1 MRPLWGAIRHVHFVG
16 IGGAGMCPLA
26 QILMDDGLTVSG
38 CDHAESDRT
47 HLLSA
52 RGATVVIGHPTSHV
66 EGVDAV
72 VVSAAVTSDSPELE
86 AARANGIPIVKR
98 ATLVA
103 EVIRGG
109 QSVAVAGTHGK
120 TTTAALLS
128 HMLEQAGAGPTTMVG
143 GLLRGINGY
152 GRRGLG
158 NIAICEADEFDRSF
172 LELNPLIA
180 VVTNVEADHLDC
192 YESDTALHA
201 AFTEFVSRPPFHGA
215 VLICG
220 DDSGAESLAGV
231 PRAPVMTYGLGSGND
246 LRATSIEVDGL
257 TSSFTVEKN
266 GRILGTVQLSLTGDH
281 NVRNALAALGVAI
294 ELGFEFH
301 VLAKACADFRGVGR
315 RFEYIGERCGVTVID
330 DYAHH
335 PTEITAVLGAVREA
349 FPNRRIVAVFQPHLF
364 SRTRNFAGEFAEALS
379 AASLAVVLPIF
390 PARETPIPGVTHR
403 LILQSC
409 ANNGSQLIDGI
420 DFDHIGAILDHN
432 LNDGDV
438 LITLGAGDVDRVAID
453 WVGAVDA

>member
-1 MRPLWGAIRHVHFVG
+1 MRPLWGAVRHVHFVG

-26 QILMDDGLTVSG
+26 EILLDDGLTVSG
-38 CDHAESDRT
+38 CDHAENDRT

-52 RGATVVIGHPTSHV
+52 RGATIVIGHHPSHV

-72 VVSAAVTSDSPELE
+72 VVSAAVTPDNPELE

-103 EVIRGG
+103 EVIRGR

-120 TTTAALLS
+120 TTTTALLS
-128 HMLEQAGAGPTTMVG
+128 HMLEQVGAKPTTMVG
-143 GLLRGINGY
+143 GLLRDIDGY
-152 GRRGLG
+152 GKRGLG
-158 NIAICEADEFDRSF
+158 TIAICEADEFDRSF

-180 VVTNVEADHLDC
+180 IVTNVEADHLDC
-192 YESDTALHA
+192 YESDTALHT

-220 DDSGAESLAGV
+220 DDAGARSLAEV
-231 PRAPVMTYGLGSGND
+231 PRASVTTYGLGSGND
-246 LRATSIEVDGL
+246 LRATGIEVDGL

-266 GRILGTVQLSLTGDH
+266 GHILGRIQLSQTGDH
-281 NVRNALAALGVAI
+281 NVRNALAALGTAI
-294 ELGFEFH
+294 ELGFEFDA
-301 VLAKACADFRGVGR
+301 LAGACADFGGVGR
-315 RFEYIGERCGVTVID
+315 RFEFIGERRGVTVID

-335 PTEITAVLGAVREA
+335 PTEITAVLGAVRKA
-349 FPNRRIVAVFQPHLF
+349 FPNRRIVTVFQPHLF
-364 SRTRNFAGEFAEALS
+364 SRTRDFAEGFADALS

-390 PARETPIPGVTHR
+390 PARETPIPGVTHQ

-409 ANNGSQLIDGI
+409 TNNGSQPVDGI
-420 DFDHIGAILDHN
+420 DFDHIGSILDHN
-432 LNDGDV
+432 LNDGDI
-438 LITLGAGDVDRVAID
+438 LITIGAGDVDRVAID
-453 WVGAVDA
+453 WIGATDA